1 MTRRFLDG
9 IALTLVLA
17 ATAIYAWRYIA
28 FGLPPA
34 EDAAMLLRYA
44 GNLAAGH
51 GFVWNVGEPLVDGA
65 TDFLFVIAV
74 ELLHRFGPS
83 LEHAV
88 LALTVGAHFATV
100 ALVYAGLRLQGA
112 GAFASALNPDLSGS
126 SPEGRLAFAR
136 DFAAWEGA
144 AGRTRPRP

>member
-1 MTRRFLDG
+1 VTRRFLDG
-9 IALTLVLA
+9 IAVTLVLA
-17 ATAIYAWRYIA
+17 ATAIYAWRVID

-34 EDAAMLLRYA
+34 EDAAMLMRYA

-74 ELLHRFGPS
+74 GLLHRFGPS

-112 GAFASALNPDLSGS
+112 GAFASASSALYVALGPGLSIS
-126 SPEGRLAFAR
+126 AAR

-144 AGRTRPRP
+144 AGQTRPRP